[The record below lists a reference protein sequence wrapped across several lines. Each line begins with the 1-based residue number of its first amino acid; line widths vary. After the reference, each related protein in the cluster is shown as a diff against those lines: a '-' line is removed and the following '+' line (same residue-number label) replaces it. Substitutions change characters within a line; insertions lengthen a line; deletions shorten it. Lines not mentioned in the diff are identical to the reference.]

1 MALLTKNQKVSTL
14 RNKVGVE
21 VWQIFTILTAILSL
35 ASTFLWYG
43 LIIPNSLKADF
54 EIIDRTKAILFNT
67 YQEKFLSLASLGAHS
82 VNANLE
88 TCDIAYNQ
96 GDVNYQE
103 LRDVVSKAEKNY
115 LETEYTSKINRKQ
128 FIGESGLN
136 SVSESYKTLVD
147 ESKQIIDASEKVNKL
162 HINVSN
168 NIKQACIEENLY
180 QIRPILTDYLN
191 EILKVELH
199 DEFKIKGEKLK
210 ESLFI
215 SDPQNTSVWID
226 TTIAILQYKPEFEN
240 IYASLQPFESRFIE
254 SVQKLESW
262 QKQKDTQ
269 NPYLN
274 LNKYYIY
281 DTI

>member
-1 MALLTKNQKVSTL
+1 MTLLTKNQKVSTL

-43 LIIPNSLKADF
+43 LVIPNSLKADL
-54 EIIDRTKAILFNT
+54 EIIDRTKAVLFNT
-67 YQEKFLSLASLGAHS
+67 YQEKLLSLASLGAHS

-115 LETEYTSKINRKQ
+115 QDTEYTSKINRKQ

-162 HINVSN
+162 HIDVTN
-168 NIKQACIEENLY
+168 NIKQACTEENLY

-191 EILKVELH
+191 EILNVELH

-210 ESLFI
+210 ESLFM
-215 SDPQNTSVWID
+215 SDPQNTSVWFD
-226 TTIAILQYKPEFEN
+226 TTNAILQYKPEFEN